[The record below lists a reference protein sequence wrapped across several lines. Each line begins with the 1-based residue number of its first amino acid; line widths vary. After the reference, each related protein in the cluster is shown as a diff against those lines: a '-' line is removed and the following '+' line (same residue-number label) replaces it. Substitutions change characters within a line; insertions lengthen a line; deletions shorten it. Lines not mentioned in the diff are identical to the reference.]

1 MKEIIAAIKLS
12 LMRNCILVQRQLSA
26 NSKKNSFQRLERC
39 PSTPTSF
46 WFKM

>member
-26 NSKKNSFQRLERC
+26 NSKKTR
-39 PSTPTSF
+39 
-46 WFKM
+46 FKDLKDAPAHQPAFDLK